1 MPWSGPDGALIVTF
15 TGAASLFLTVTVEGL
30 NETLADPAV
39 GAVGL
44 MTSLGPLITPFVA
57 SAGSCS
63 NVYVTPFPVPGRLLL
78 GSVRVPAPPWLAP
91 RGNSLVVNS
100 AFASIAPR
108 TSSP

>member
-39 GAVGL
+39 GSLGV

-63 NVYVTPFPVPGRLLL
+63 KVDVTAFSGPGRRLIVSVCVAAPAWLSPREKLL
-78 GSVRVPAPPWLAP
+78 GVIF
-91 RGNSLVVNS
+91 
-100 AFASIAPR
+100 AFASIADPVA
-108 TSSP
+108 